1 MYTEMSKEV
10 HTFWRGL
17 LDLSVCTR
25 FSRAFVSD
33 SVGSPAIG
41 VLIKTKTP
49 TYGKSGQKTW
59 TSIYARLHCKFN
71 P

>member
-1 MYTEMSKEV
+1 MSKEV

-49 TYGKSGQKTW
+49 TYGKSGQKRRRNAF
-59 TSIYARLHCKFN
+59 SENHS
-71 P
+71 